1 MLLLGMPLPS
11 SLQLSIHRY
20 CSLSPIAKVNQSCEK
35 LTEIIEQNRTQ
46 S

>member
-20 CSLSPIAKVNQSCEK
+20 CSLTYNKSKSIMWKANRDHWAK
-35 LTEIIEQNRTQ
+35 
-46 S
+46 